1 MITIASKYLIRGGA
15 FLLIACAV
23 LHSLAWTRVQA
34 DFAPAGRAMAALVWF
49 LLSIDWLVIAGLWVL
64 GASQGTGARWSLLL
78 SSVIPIAVAVGLCLT
93 VGPRFFPIYLQL
105 SAAVL
110 VIVGALY
117 MGWST

>member
-1 MITIASKYLIRGGA
+1 MIIIASKYLIRAGA
-15 FLLIACAV
+15 FVLVACAIF
-23 LHSLAWTRVQA
+23 HSLAWTRVQA

-64 GASQGTGARWSLLL
+64 GAAQGTAARWSLLL
-78 SSVIPIAVAVGLCLT
+78 STIIPIAVALGLCLT

-110 VIVGALY
+110 VIAGALY
-117 MGWST
+117 MG